1 MKLPRR
7 QFLHLAAAAATLPAI
22 SGIVRA
28 QSYPTRPV
36 RIVTSFPAGNVDDLL
51 ARLIGQS
58 LSARLGQPFVLDN
71 QPISKAIEAIVS
83 ALPDGHTLFLVTAAN
98 VIRTILDEKL
108 NFHFVRDV
116 APVAGI
122 SRNPFVLVVNPSVPT
137 KTIPEFIAYA
147 NSEPGKLNM
156 ASGGTGTLAHLA
168 GELFEIMTHVKMVH
182 APYDGAV
189 PAVSAVLNGQA
200 QLMFATMP
208 SAIQQ
213 IRADKLRALAVTGA
227 MRSQILPDIPT
238 VSDFV
243 PSYEASGFQ
252 GICAPK
258 NTPTDV
264 IDKLSKEINAALA
277 DPKFKEHLGEFGNT
291 LLAGSTAEYG
301 KTIANE
307 TEKWTKVIRAANI
320 TLG

>member
-7 QFLHLAAAAATLPAI
+7 QFLHLAAAAAPAI
-22 SGIVRA
+22 SRIAWA
-28 QSYPTRPV
+28 QSYPTQPV

-58 LSARLGQPFVLDN
+58 LSARLGQPFVIDN
-71 QPISKAIEAIVS
+71 QPISKATEVILS
-83 ALPDGHTLFLVTAAN
+83 ALPDGHILFLVTAAN

-108 NFHFVRDV
+108 NFHFVHDV

-122 SRNPFVLVVNPSVPT
+122 SRNPFVLVVNQSVPA

-147 NSEPGKLNM
+147 NSNPGKLNM
-156 ASGGTGTLAHLA
+156 ASGGKGALAHLA
-168 GELFEIMTHVKMVH
+168 GELFQMMTHVKVVH
-182 APYDGAV
+182 APYEGAV
-189 PAVSAVLNGQA
+189 PAVSAVLSGQA
-200 QLMFATMP
+200 QLTFATMP
-208 SAIQQ
+208 SAIEQ
-213 IRADKLRALAVTGA
+213 IRADKLRALAVTSA
-227 MRSQILPDIPT
+227 TRSQILPDIPT
-238 VSDFV
+238 ISDFV
-243 PSYEASGFQ
+243 PGYEASGFQ

-258 NTPTDV
+258 NTPSEV
-264 IDKLSKEINAALA
+264 INTLSKGINAALS

-291 LLAGSTAEYG
+291 LLSGSTAEYG

-307 TEKWTKVIRAANI
+307 AEKWTNVIRAANI

>member
-7 QFLHLAAAAATLPAI
+7 QFLRLAAAAATLPAM
-22 SGIVRA
+22 SGVVRA
-28 QSYPTRPV
+28 QTYPTRPV

-71 QPISKAIEAIVS
+71 QPLPKAIEAIVS

-122 SRNPFVLVVNPSVPT
+122 SRNPFVLVVNPSFST
-137 KTIPEFIAYA
+137 KTIPELVAYT
-147 NSEPGKLNM
+147 NSNPGKLNM

-168 GELFEIMTHVKMVH
+168 GELFEIMTRVKMVH

-200 QLMFATMP
+200 QLTFATMP

-213 IRADKLRALAVTGA
+213 IRADKLRALAVTSV

-277 DPKFKEHLGEFGNT
+277 DPQFKEHLGEFGNT